1 MKSVLT
7 PEEMKHRIEPATDLL
22 ARREAEQ
29 AKEMAAVAYSESLH
43 RKPAATAKSKQQ
55 TDDRKPAAK
64 RKPAPTTS
72 KKSSSTTKGKCRYW
86 LVCIILC
93 IMISNECCVFC
104 IIK

>member
-7 PEEMKHRIEPATDLL
+7 PEEMKDRSEPAMDLL

-43 RKPAATAKSKQQ
+43 RKPAATAKSQ

-72 KKSSSTTKGKCRYW
+72 KKSISTTKGKCRY
-86 LVCIILC
+86 
-93 IMISNECCVFC
+93 
-104 IIK
+104 